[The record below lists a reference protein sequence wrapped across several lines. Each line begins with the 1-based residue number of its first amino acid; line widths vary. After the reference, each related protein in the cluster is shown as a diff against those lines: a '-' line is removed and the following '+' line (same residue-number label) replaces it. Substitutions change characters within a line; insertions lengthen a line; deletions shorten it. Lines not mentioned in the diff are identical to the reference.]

1 MKSSFLE
8 RLLERA
14 DRVGHGEIQSQIARL
29 ADDKGFLETIFNTLQ
44 EGVLVVDGDGK
55 ITYRNQAA
63 GRLLGLPESGELG
76 GWTLGRS
83 LRGIDWRES
92 LRENRSSS
100 GTIEV
105 NYPEARILNYYLVPL
120 EKSGRLGGLYV
131 AIFHD
136 VTRDRN
142 EAKSAVEAG
151 RVEALTLLAAG
162 VAHELGNPLNSLH
175 LHLQI
180 MAKDVAGL
188 AEDSAKK
195 IRESIGICQ
204 QEIRRLDGLITQF
217 LRAIR
222 PQPVKKTLEDSGAV
236 LEEALLP
243 LEIELKDRGIL
254 LEKQMGPGTPR
265 VPMDREQ
272 MKQAI
277 YNVVRN
283 AMQAAGEQGLISI
296 HVRREGDFWVFE
308 CRDNGSGISADHL
321 PHLGTPF
328 FTTRKEGSGL
338 GLMIVQRIARE
349 HGGSVQITTREGKG
363 STVKIFIPI
372 YEKRVHLL
380 AETSGADAEVNSV

>member
-14 DRVGHGEIQSQIARL
+14 DRVGPGEIQSQIARL
-29 ADDKGFLETIFNTLQ
+29 AEDKDFLETIFNTLQ
-44 EGVLVVDGDGK
+44 EGVAVVDGEGK
-55 ITYRNQAA
+55 ITYRNRAA
-63 GRLLGLPESGELG
+63 GRFLGLPETGEIG
-76 GWTLGRS
+76 AWTLGRS
-83 LRGIDWRES
+83 LRGFDWRQL

-105 NYPEARILNYYLVPL
+105 SYPESRILNYYLVPL
-120 EKSGRLGGLYV
+120 EKSGRGGGLHA

-136 VTRDRN
+136 VTRERA
-142 EAKSAVEAG
+142 ETKSALEAG

-180 MAKDVAGL
+180 MAKDL
-188 AEDSAKK
+188 ATLPETIGKR
-195 IRESIGICQ
+195 IRESIGVCQ

-222 PQPVKKTLEDSGAV
+222 PHPVQKTMEDPAAV

-243 LEIELKDRGIL
+243 LEVELNNRGIL
-254 LEKQMGPGTPR
+254 LKKELSTSPQR

-277 YNVVRN
+277 YNIVRN

-296 HVRREGDFWVFE
+296 QIHREGDFWVFE
-308 CRDNGSGISADHL
+308 CRDNGPGISPDHL
-321 PHLGTPF
+321 PHLGSAF
-328 FTTRKEGSGL
+328 FTTRQDGTGL

-349 HGGSVQITTREGKG
+349 HGGSVQITSREGRG
-363 STVKIFIPI
+363 TSVKLQIPLQ
-372 YEKRVHLL
+372 EKRVHLL
-380 AETSGADAEVNSV
+380 AETAVTGEEGLTE